1 MVVTSMKPAPGCE
14 ETHVDSDRERDIK
27 SNV

>member
-1 MVVTSMKPAPGCE
+1 MVVTSTKPAPGCE